1 MDKKTLEDYKK
12 LDQDIKALENRI
24 HNLRSM
30 TANYE
35 YGSAKGSNPEF
46 PYQPMT
52 FHVSGYNIQDDE
64 KKRIRIKNLE
74 MKLEKQKKDAEEKR
88 IAVEE
93 FISGIEDTTLRLIF
107 TYLYIDGMNQ
117 DKVGKKLCMDR
128 TSVSKKVT
136 DYLQVSHNSQLNV
149 I

>member
-30 TANYE
+30 AANYE

-52 FHVSGYNIQDDE
+52 FHVSGYNILDDE
-64 KKRIRIKNLE
+64 KKRIRIRNLE
-74 MKLEKQKKDAEEKR
+74 IKLEKQKKASEEKR

-93 FISGIEDTTLRLIF
+93 FIAGIEDTTLRLIF
-107 TYLYIDGMNQ
+107 TYLFVDGMNQ
-117 DKVGKKLCMDR
+117 EEVGKRLCMDR
-128 TSVSKKVT
+128 SRVSRKV
-136 DYLQVSHNSQLNV
+136 DNYLKRTQSTK
-149 I
+149 

>member
-1 MDKKTLEDYKK
+1 MNKKTLEDYKK
-12 LDQDIKALENRI
+12 LDQDIRALSNRI
-24 HNLRSM
+24 GNLRNLS
-30 TANYE
+30 ANYE

-64 KKRIRIKNLE
+64 KKRIRIKSLE
-74 MKLEKQKKDAEEKR
+74 MKLEEQKKEAEEKR

-93 FISGIEDTTLRLIF
+93 FIAGIEDTTLRLIF
-107 TYLYIDGMNQ
+107 TYLFLNGMNQ
-117 DKVGKKLCMDR
+117 EEVGRKLCMDR